1 MDQRG
6 VRDALRNPRLVFDGD
21 KTKNELWETKM
32 MGHLM
37 MDGAEIHSSEG
48 TIDRGKKSGG

>member
-37 MDGAEIHSSEG
+37 MDGAEIQKQ
-48 TIDRGKKSGG
+48 R